1 MPEFYFRKVKD
12 RKPIEFEVVDGQQS
26 LTACKEFFENKF
38 TTGEV
43 SEDLDATNDLSENTF
58 DDLHI
63 EYTHIFLNFNISTA
77 QLMNA
82 SSIEVCEIF
91 RRLQEAS
98 TFNPQEKRKA
108 PPRKMREL

>member
-98 TFNPQEKRKA
+98 TFSPQEKRKA